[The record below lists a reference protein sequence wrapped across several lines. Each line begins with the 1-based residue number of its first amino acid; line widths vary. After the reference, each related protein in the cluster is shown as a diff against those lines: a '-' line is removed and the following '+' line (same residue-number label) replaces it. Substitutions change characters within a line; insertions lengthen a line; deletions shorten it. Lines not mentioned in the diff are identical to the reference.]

1 MGKHFRIISTVA
13 LVGALAAGGV
23 SIARA
28 QDTSAAARSD
38 TMGYR
43 PSENQADT
51 ARSDTAQASQAD
63 TGNFK
68 YNGAPSDTALR
79 AKPGVQT
86 GPAAGD
92 SGKAAARA
100 GAAGAVDTVV
110 CKDGS
115 NAGRRV
121 GCEQHGGID
130 WAATKAAMKAR
141 GGEAAQAI
149 DSSATPADTTQ
160 SDQQGAGDYQQ
171 HGAPSDTA
179 LRAKPGTQTGPDT
192 GAAREDSG
200 TSR

>member
-1 MGKHFRIISTVA
+1 MDMHKRFITT
-13 LVGALAAGGV
+13 LALAGVLTAAGASV
-23 SIARA
+23 ARA
-28 QDTSAAARSD
+28 QDTTAAARSD

-43 PSENQADT
+43 PSEGQTDT
-51 ARSDTAQASQAD
+51 TQAD
-63 TGNFK
+63 TGKFQ

-86 GPAAGD
+86 GPSAGD

-100 GAAGAVDTVV
+100 GEAGLPDTVA

-115 NAGRRV
+115 NAGRTV
-121 GCEQHGGID
+121 GCSSHGGID

-141 GGEAAQAI
+141 GGEAGQTGDTTAM
-149 DSSATPADTTQ
+149 PADTTQ
-160 SDQQGAGDYQQ
+160 ASQQGADDYQS

-179 LRAKPGTQTGPDT
+179 LKAKPGTQTGPSDT
-192 GAAREDSG
+192 GAAKADTG